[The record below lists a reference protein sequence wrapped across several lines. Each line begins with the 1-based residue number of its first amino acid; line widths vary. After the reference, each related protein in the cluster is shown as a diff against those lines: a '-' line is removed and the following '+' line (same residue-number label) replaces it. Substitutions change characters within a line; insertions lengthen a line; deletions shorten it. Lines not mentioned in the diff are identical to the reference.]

1 MTMIY
6 PSQNSNISEGAGG
19 GGGGGGGIIF
29 FLWKLKL
36 NALQGKI

>member
-6 PSQNSNISEGAGG
+6 PSQSSNISEGAG

>member
-1 MTMIY
+1 MIY
-6 PSQNSNISEGAGG
+6 PSQSSNISEGAG

>member
-1 MTMIY
+1 MIY
-6 PSQNSNISEGAGG
+6 PSQSSNISEGAGG
-19 GGGGGGGIIF
+19 GGGGGGKIF

>member
-6 PSQNSNISEGAGG
+6 PSQSSNISEGA

>member
-6 PSQNSNISEGAGG
+6 PSQSSNISEGAGG

>member
-6 PSQNSNISEGAGG
+6 PSQSSNISEGAGG
-19 GGGGGGGIIF
+19 GGGGGVIF

>member
-1 MTMIY
+1 MIY